1 MEPKFYTI
9 EEVRR
14 IFGVSRTTMYIWMDT
29 GKLRYTRIGGRRR
42 FTQEQLDAFIKSG
55 ENEQGEKLTPSLATA

>member
-9 EEVRR
+9 DDLKRM
-14 IFGVSRTTMYIWMDT
+14 FGVSRTTLYLWMDS

-55 ENEQGEKLTPSLATA
+55 ENEQREIATPSLANA